1 MRLVAYVSTQEGD
14 ELLSI
19 TPLYER
25 RYLYDGA
32 RTVDRPEALAL
43 VWDWA
48 EQGYQIDIRHA

>member
-1 MRLVAYVSTQEGD
+1 MRFVAYIHSKDGA

-25 RYLYDGA
+25 SHYSGY
-32 RTVDRPEALAL
+32 TIPRPNAMQL

-48 EQGYQIDIRHA
+48 EQGYQIDVRYA